1 MSLVASGRVVR
12 DRAGLEVI
20 VERRLALPAPELWVW
35 LTNPART
42 KRWTN
47 ATLVSLEEGA
57 RVEALGDGW
66 HAMLSLAALD
76 HGTVLYAKERIDTAR
91 AAGDVGPRWEHTL
104 DRLAA
109 AIARSEAPAPVTQY
123 LAVLRP
129 AYERLAM
136 DGDPVA
142 WPPS

>member
-1 MSLVASGRVVR
+1 MSLVARGRVVR

-20 VERRLALPAPELWVW
+20 VERRLELPAAELWVW

-47 ATLVSLEEGA
+47 ATLVPIEDGA
-57 RVEALGDGW
+57 RVEAVGDGW
-66 HAMLSLAALD
+66 HAMLSLASLD
-76 HGTVLYAKERIDTAR
+76 HGTVLYAKERLDTAR
-91 AAGDVGPRWEHTL
+91 AAGDAGPRWEHAL

-109 AIARSEAPAPVTQY
+109 AITRSAAPAPLTQY

-129 AYERLAM
+129 VYERLAM